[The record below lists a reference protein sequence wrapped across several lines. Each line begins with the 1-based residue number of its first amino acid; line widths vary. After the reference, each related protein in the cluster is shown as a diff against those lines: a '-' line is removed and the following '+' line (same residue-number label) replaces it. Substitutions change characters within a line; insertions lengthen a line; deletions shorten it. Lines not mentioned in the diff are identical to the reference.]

1 MQMRKEAVTALAALV
16 CAVQVADPLSVPG
29 EAARLVMTPV
39 VKLLVEMKG
48 AVAKVRFVSAGAVAA
63 GDKDTAYNSM
73 AGPDSGGQAAGG
85 D

>member
-1 MQMRKEAVTALAALV
+1 MQMRKEAVTAVAALV

-48 AVAKVRFVSAGAVAA
+48 AVAEVRCVAEEVVA
-63 GDKDTAYNSM
+63 ELSRRLQHGRM
-73 AGPDSGGQAAGG
+73 
-85 D
+85 